1 MMKKAK
7 KAAVLALAAA
17 MILSACG
24 SGQTSGG
31 GSTAQTE
38 KSASKGAGKD
48 SINIEISSDPSV
60 LCGGFAANSTVNLV
74 SDQVFDRLL
83 ESNGDGTFTPKL
95 AEKWEYDENGR
106 DIIFT
111 LRDGIKFHNGE
122 TMTADD
128 VVFSFNTIINGAY
141 ATTAT
146 SPMER
151 MEKVDDNHVKLVF
164 KLVYGPA
171 LEAAATSYM
180 CVFPQAYYEQDPDG
194 FLRNPIGTG
203 AYKFVEWVSGDHI
216 ALTRNDDYFDG
227 IPSIKD
233 VTYKVY
239 LDSSVA
245 AIALENGEIDV
256 LTNPTQT
263 DRSNLMNHEGIVYK
277 ETESAMVTWAFFNC
291 EGRFSDQRL
300 REAFH
305 YAIDREA
312 VLQGA
317 AEGVGK
323 VANSMFP
330 NFLPGSDPDY
340 QISHPYNPE
349 KAKELLAEAGYGDG
363 MEITVKTRESANYYR
378 PMEIMQAQLAQ
389 VGVTMNIERME
400 SNAWSND
407 VLRRSD
413 FEFNLIATTLGF
425 PDFDERYAL
434 VVSGQPQNFYH
445 IADPELDAAF
455 ETNRSS
461 TDQEERIQACH
472 DMIRIMDEHCLI
484 LPLFANM
491 RGIAYQEGL
500 EGIEPNPYYSYK
512 IDQWS
517 WNSKDGQ

>member
-1 MMKKAK
+1 MRKGRKVTA
-7 KAAVLALAAA
+7 LLLAAA
-17 MILSACG
+17 VVLAGCGQGGGKAGETG
-24 SGQTSGG
+24 SGMSQKTGG
-31 GSTAQTE
+31 MGT
-38 KSASKGAGKD
+38 GAEGKD
-48 SINIEISSDPSV
+48 SINIEISSDPAV

-74 SDQVFDRLL
+74 SDQVFDRLI

-95 AEKWEYDENGR
+95 ATEWEYDANGK
-106 DIIFT
+106 DIVFT
-111 LRDGIKFHNGE
+111 LREGVKFHNGE
-122 TMTADD
+122 PMTAED
-128 VVFSFNTIINGAY
+128 VVFSFNTVINGAY

-146 SPMER
+146 SPMDH
-151 MEKVDDNHVKLVF
+151 MEKVDDTHVKLVF
-164 KLVYGPA
+164 ALPYGPA
-171 LEAAATSYM
+171 LEAVATSYM

-203 AYKFVEWVSGDHI
+203 AYEFVEWVSGDHI
-216 ALTRNDDYFDG
+216 SLTRNEDYFEG
-227 IPSIKD
+227 PASIKN
-233 VTYKVY
+233 VTYRVY

-256 LTNPTQT
+256 LTNPMQT
-263 DRSNLMNHEGIVYK
+263 DRGNLMNRDDLVYE

-291 EGRFSDQRL
+291 EGRFADQRL

-330 NFLPGSDPDY
+330 NFLQGSMPDY
-340 QISHPYNPE
+340 EISHPYNPE
-349 KAKELLAEAGYGDG
+349 KAKELLAEAGYPDG
-363 MEITVKTRESANYYR
+363 LEITVKTRESANYYR
-378 PMEIMQAQLAQ
+378 PIEIMQAQLAQ
-389 VGVTMNIERME
+389 IGVKVNIERME
-400 SNAWSND
+400 STAWSND
-407 VLRRSD
+407 VLRQYD
-413 FEFNLIATTLGF
+413 FEFNMIATTLGF

-434 VVSGQPQNFYH
+434 VVSNQPQNFYH

-461 TDQEERIQACH
+461 TDPQERIEACH

-491 RGIAYQEGL
+491 RGIAYKKGL
-500 EGIEPNPYYSYK
+500 QGIAPNPYYSYK

-517 WNSKDGQ
+517 WE

>member
-1 MMKKAK
+1 MRKMKKT
-7 KAAVLALAAA
+7 AALALAAA
-17 MILSACG
+17 MLLAACG
-24 SGQTSGG
+24 NGQTSGTG
-31 GSTAQTE
+31 GAGNGQVSDVQNENT
-38 KSASKGAGKD
+38 GKD

-60 LCGGFAANSTVNLV
+60 LCGGFAANSTVNMV

-95 AEKWEYDENGR
+95 ATEWEYDENGK

-111 LRDGIKFHNGE
+111 LREGVKFHNGE
-122 TMTADD
+122 PVTAED
-128 VVFSFNTIINGAY
+128 VVFSFNEVINGAY

-146 SPMER
+146 SPMDH
-151 MEKVDDNHVKLVF
+151 MEKVDDTHVKLVF
-164 KLVYGPA
+164 QMVYGPA

-180 CVFPQAYYEQDPDG
+180 CVFPKAYYEQDPDA
-194 FLRNPIGTG
+194 FLRNPVGTG

-216 ALTRNDDYFDG
+216 TLTRNDDYFDG
-227 IPSIKD
+227 APPIKD
-233 VTYKVY
+233 VTFKIY
-239 LDSSVA
+239 LDSGVA

-263 DRSNLMNHEGIVYK
+263 DRPNLMNHENLVYE

-291 EGRFSDQRL
+291 EGRFADQRL

-340 QISHPYNPE
+340 QISHPYDPE
-349 KAKELLAEAGYGDG
+349 KAKELLAEAGYPDG

-378 PMEIMQAQLAQ
+378 PIEIMQAQLAQ
-389 VGVTMNIERME
+389 VGVTVNIERME
-400 SNAWSND
+400 ASAWSND
-407 VLRRSD
+407 VLRQSD
-413 FEFNLIATTLGF
+413 FEFNMIATTLGF

-434 VVSGQPQNFYH
+434 VVSNQPQNFYH
-445 IADPELDAAF
+445 IADPELDEAF
-455 ETNRSS
+455 EINRNSR
-461 TDQEERIQACH
+461 DPEERIQACH

-484 LPLFANM
+484 LPLYVNM
-491 RGIAYQEGL
+491 RGIAYQKGL
-500 EGIEPNPYYSYK
+500 QGIAPNPYYSYK

-517 WNSKDGQ
+517 WGN

>member
-1 MMKKAK
+1 MKKTK

-24 SGQTSGG
+24 GGQTSGG
-31 GSTAQTE
+31 GSTAQAE
-38 KSASKGAGKD
+38 GAASGGGKD

-95 AEKWEYDENGR
+95 ATEWKYDDNGK

-111 LRDGIKFHNGE
+111 LREGVKFHNGE

-128 VVFSFNTIINGAY
+128 VVFSFNTVINDAY

-146 SPMER
+146 SPMDH
-151 MEKVDDNHVKLVF
+151 MEKVDDTHVKLVF

-171 LEAAATSYM
+171 LEAVATSYM
-180 CVFPQAYYEQDPDG
+180 CVFPQAYYEQDPDA

-203 AYKFVEWVSGDHI
+203 AYQFVEWVSGDRI
-216 ALTRNDDYFDG
+216 VLTRNEDYFDG
-227 IPSIKD
+227 AAPIKD
-233 VTYKVY
+233 VTYKIY

-263 DRSNLMNHEGIVYK
+263 DRSNLMNHEGLVYE

-291 EGRFSDQRL
+291 EGRFSDQKL

-363 MEITVKTRESANYYR
+363 LEITVKTRESANYYR

-445 IADPELDAAF
+445 IADPEK
-455 ETNRSS
+455 
-461 TDQEERIQACH
+461 RIQACH

-491 RGIAYQEGL
+491 RGIAYKEGL
-500 EGIEPNPYYSYK
+500 EGIKPNPYYSYK

-517 WNSKDGQ
+517 WGN